1 MKQISLIFFHF
12 LCYPLI
18 AQETPKD
25 SLENKVYAVV
35 EKTAE
40 FPGGQDKFYKF
51 FNKNMRYPADA
62 RRKGI
67 EGNVF
72 VRFIIEKDG
81 AITNTEIVKGVS
93 EDLDME
99 AKRVINAM
107 PNWSAGEKDGRK
119 VRQMYTL
126 PIQFKLAGRKR

>member
-1 MKQISLIFFHF
+1 MKLISLISSLFT
-12 LCYPLI
+12 CYSLM
-18 AQETPKD
+18 AQEMPKD
-25 SLENKVYAVV
+25 SLENKIYAVV
-35 EKTAE
+35 DKTAE

-51 FNKNMRYPADA
+51 FSKNMRYPADA

-67 EGNVF
+67 ESKVF
-72 VRFIIEKDG
+72 VRFVIEKDG
-81 AITNTEIVKGVS
+81 SITQTEIVKGVS

-107 PNWSAGEKDGRK
+107 PKWSAGEKDGHK
-119 VRQMYTL
+119 VRQVYTL